1 MPYHVDESTRLS
13 RSTSLSRIL
22 FLLTYLLSQ
31 LLVFLVLTFLFI
43 LYLLL
48 YLLTLLLLVFLSF
61 LIFKILTILSSQLL
75 VSYFFKILRYLP
87 SRSLLLSQ
95 PVVLSS
101 KLNESTRKPPL
112 GLPHTESRAF
122 YSECSSGWPWS
133 VGNNNFHFKSPSGIW
148 ASRRIPPISP
158 PTDNWGQAGIV
169 PPQQG
174 VYLDELWS
182 QLTMPSVPATHSRFC
197 DRERTLD
204 MIGSLL
210 RTTVRFSFWIR
221 TRMKD

>member
-122 YSECSSGWPWS
+122 ILNAHQVDLGRSETTTFTSSPLRGYEHPGVFRQS
-133 VGNNNFHFKSPSGIW
+133 L
-148 ASRRIPPISP
+148 
-158 PTDNWGQAGIV
+158 
-169 PPQQG
+169 PQQTIG
-174 VYLDELWS
+174 VRLGSFLPSKGCTWMSCDLS
-182 QLTMPSVPATHSRFC
+182 LPCRPSRLLTVDSVTENEPLT
-197 DRERTLD
+197 
-204 MIGSLL
+204 
-210 RTTVRFSFWIR
+210 
-221 TRMKD
+221 